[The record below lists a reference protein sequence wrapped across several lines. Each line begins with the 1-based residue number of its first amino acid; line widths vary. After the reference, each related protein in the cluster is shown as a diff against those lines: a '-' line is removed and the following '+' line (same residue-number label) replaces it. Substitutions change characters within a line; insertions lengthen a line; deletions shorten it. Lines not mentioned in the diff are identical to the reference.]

1 MPDVTQLISGTV
13 IVGLITLLLA
23 YTRMKPGE
31 RERLEMEQA
40 EVGVGVET
48 RRLDLARSRITLVN
62 DYEDQ
67 LAAMAKSLAAVRA
80 EMGALQSEFETVR
93 RALTTSEAELKAV
106 TAERDSLRQRV
117 ADLEFWK
124 AQVEGRDL

>member
-13 IVGLITLLLA
+13 IVGLVTLLLA

-40 EVGVGVET
+40 AVGVGVET

-124 AQVEGRDL
+124 AQVEGREL